1 MSKQASGARQCLE
14 QFFDAGTFVE
24 VDRLM
29 RDGENDVPVVC
40 GYGLVNDAPV
50 YAFAQDKAVCSGA
63 VGKAHAA
70 KIKTVYHL
78 AAQNGAPV
86 VGVFDS
92 DGARLGEGLDAMDA
106 IAEIMAT
113 ANELSGVVPQIAVI
127 TGACVG
133 SSALIAAAADVV
145 IAAEDADYYLN
156 VGDDNA
162 KADVIAADAA
172 EALAKAR
179 LLLGYLPA
187 NNLSVAPVY
196 EALETA
202 AAVPAS
208 SKEAAAYLADAESL
222 FPLYKDEVA
231 ALARINGVVCGI
243 VTLAGEQVSCCA
255 AARAARFVRFC
266 DSFSLP
272 VLTVVDAEGFECL
285 KGAARVCQAYTEA
298 TTAKVTLLTGKA
310 YGPVY
315 IAVAGK
321 AAGADVVLAW
331 QDASVS
337 ALKPE
342 TAIHILWKDRLAE
355 MKDPKA
361 DRAALAEEY
370 RTTCCNAQLAAEQG
384 AVTDI
389 IAPDQTRAV
398 VSAFFEMLSG
408 KRVSK
413 LPKKHANIRL

>member
-1 MSKQASGARQCLE
+1 MSKQASEARKCLE

-50 YAFAQDKAVCSGA
+50 YAFAQDKAQ
-63 VGKAHAA
+63 AA
-70 KIKTVYHL
+70 KIKTIYHL

-86 VGVFDS
+86 VGIFDS
-92 DGARLGEGLDAMDA
+92 DGARLGEGIDAMDA

-133 SSALIAAAADVV
+133 SAALIAAAADVV

-156 VGDDNA
+156 VGDGNA
-162 KADVIAADAA
+162 KADVLAADAA

-187 NNLSVAPVY
+187 NNLSAAPVY
-196 EALETA
+196 EALESVT
-202 AAVPAS
+202 AVPTSA
-208 SKEAAAYLADAESL
+208 KEAAAYLADAESL

-243 VTLAGEQVSCCA
+243 VTLASEQVSCCA

-272 VLTVVDAEGFECL
+272 ILTVVDAEGFECL

-298 TTAKVTLLTGKA
+298 TTAKVTLLIGKA

-321 AAGADVVLAW
+321 AAGADAVLAW
-331 QDASVS
+331 DDASVS
-337 ALKPE
+337 PLKPE

-370 RTTCCNAQLAAEQG
+370 RKTCCNAQLAAEQG

-389 IAPDQTRAV
+389 VAPEQTRAT